1 MKQRVLTAMVMAV
14 VGIPILW
21 FSEYFVFPL
30 LLSLLALGATFELFR
45 AIGVQDKYVLSVPA
59 YLLATL
65 LPFGA
70 YFWIE
75 LTANSLKDYLLF
87 AALCYLVYLLY
98 LAFVAVLAQGDLSFA
113 TVGGV
118 FSASFYISA
127 AFLSLSILRYLP
139 NGMTFIV
146 LVLICAWVC
155 DIAAYFVGSMLGK
168 HKLVERLSP
177 KKTVEGS
184 VGGIV
189 FTALACLLYGWI
201 LARFF
206 SLVPNY
212 VMLAVCGV
220 LLSVVSQIGDLFA
233 SLIKREH
240 GIKDYGNV
248 FPGHGGILDRF
259 DSIMI
264 VAPVLMTVCLVAPP
278 IM

>member
-1 MKQRVLTAMVMAV
+1 
-14 VGIPILW
+14 
-21 FSEYFVFPL
+21 
-30 LLSLLALGATFELFR
+30 
-45 AIGVQDKYVLSVPA
+45 
-59 YLLATL
+59 
-65 LPFGA
+65 
-70 YFWIE
+70 
-75 LTANSLKDYLLF
+75 
-87 AALCYLVYLLY
+87 
-98 LAFVAVLAQGDLSFA
+98 
-113 TVGGV
+113 
-118 FSASFYISA
+118 
-127 AFLSLSILRYLP
+127 
-139 NGMTFIV
+139 
-146 LVLICAWVC
+146 
-155 DIAAYFVGSMLGK
+155 
-168 HKLVERLSP
+168 
-177 KKTVEGS
+177 
-184 VGGIV
+184 
-189 FTALACLLYGWI
+189 LYGWI

>member
-1 MKQRVLTAMVMAV
+1 MKQRILTAVAMAV

-59 YLLATL
+59 YVLSVL

-70 YFWIE
+70 YLWIK

-98 LAFVAVLAQGDLSFA
+98 LAFVAVLAQGDLSFSKIS
-113 TVGGV
+113 GV
-118 FSASFYISA
+118 FCASFYISA
-127 AFLSLSILRYLP
+127 AFSSLAVLRYLTH
-139 NGMTFIV
+139 GMTFII
-146 LVLICAWVC
+146 LVMLCAWVC

-184 VGGIV
+184 IGGIV
-189 FTALACLLYGWI
+189 FSALACLLYGWI
-201 LARFF
+201 LSHFF

-240 GIKDYGNV
+240 GLKDYGNI

-259 DSIMI
+259 DSMLI
-264 VAPVLMTVCLVAPP
+264 VAPVLMTVCLIAPP